1 MLASAGQI
9 YSATT
14 KVLHWLIALLIIG
27 LIWLGWYMVDLT
39 YFDKWYNSSLAIHK
53 SLGMLVLPLAGAKIL
68 WAFSSPAPAFVDT
81 IKPWERV
88 AARSTHV
95 VLYVMMVVIPVTGY
109 AISTSA
115 GSGVS
120 FFDLFDIPAVLPE
133 SEALRDLAVELHY
146 YLSYGAAILV
156 AIHTLAA
163 LKHQFIEKDGTLSR
177 MWWSSS
183 RSKV

>member
-1 MLASAGQI
+1 MQASSAQD
-9 YSATT
+9 YSAAT

-27 LIWLGWYMVDLT
+27 LIGLGWYMVGLT

-53 SLGMLVLPLAGAKIL
+53 SLGMFVLVLAFAKIS
-68 WAFSSPAPAFVDT
+68 WRFFSPSPAFVDT

-88 AARSTHV
+88 AAKGTHL
-95 VLYVMMVVIPVTGY
+95 VLYFMMVVIPVTGY

-115 GSGVS
+115 GSPVS

-133 SEALRDLAVELHY
+133 SDGLRDLAVELHY
-146 YLSYGAAILV
+146 YLSYGAAIVV
-156 AIHTLAA
+156 AMHALAA

-183 RSKV
+183 RS